1 MTELT
6 LELLRQELVPIHS
19 ELATLRIE
27 MSARFDGLYVAL
39 EGMRRDA
46 RMTNAA
52 VNEFASTNVT
62 TGEIEALHNDVDR
75 LQTEMLDVKA
85 RLTTI
90 ERLRENKP

>member
-39 EGMRRDA
+39 
-46 RMTNAA
+46 TNAA